1 MKKSELI
8 AAVQKNMGETH
19 DALQTVYDS
28 LNPGQKK
35 QIVKV
40 EAVKVLLVRYG
51 VVTEAAK

>member
-1 MKKSELI
+1 MTKTELNNRTN
-8 AAVQKNMGETH
+8 AAWQQTH

-40 EAVKVLLVRYG
+40 DAVRILFDRYG
-51 VVTEAAK
+51 VKTGK